1 MNDNLICIIDS
12 GYTAGLPNLKNNAIL
27 GEVSIVYHKENEIRI
42 LDGAED
48 KIGHGTAV
56 LDIINRHTDD
66 VKYFII
72 KIFEEELSVEEEV
85 LLSALQYI
93 CEHIPC
99 KIVNISCGITFINNR
114 KELERLCTELYQRGT
129 IVISAFENAGSI
141 SYPAAL
147 DRVIGVDDDFL
158 CKKHSDVV
166 FVKNSPVNVFAYGG
180 IQRVKW
186 TTPDYIFVS
195 GTSYACAHITAIIS
209 KNACADTEEAI
220 KCLEELSLQTL
231 RLNKEEE
238 NIEDDRLP
246 FSIKRAIVIPYN
258 KEMHSLINNSDML
271 DFKIVDIYDAAKLGN
286 VGRNVGE
293 FIIKDLKTIEWESDF
308 DTVIIGHLRL
318 LSEIMQ
324 KDCME
329 FLLTQC
335 KKYNKNVYAFDS
347 LSEYTENIAGM
358 KTFYPRQPLCKD
370 NHFGKLYAISAP
382 VLGIFGTSSQQG
394 KYTLQLALRKMFL
407 EEGYKVGQ
415 LGTEPSALLFG
426 MDEMFHFGY
435 DANVDIGHYEFIA
448 LVNSL
453 LNRIQKKA
461 PEIILAGSQS
471 NTVPY
476 GITNTKYIPS
486 SQIDFL
492 LGLNPDRVI
501 LCINPHDDTAYIHR
515 TVMALEAL
523 TDCKVI
529 AFVLFP
535 MGYLNESVFGMKKQK
550 ITKEEVVEIKE
561 RLKVCFGIPC
571 YLLGETEEMQEL
583 FDCIIDSF
591 S

>member
-12 GYTAGLPNLKNNAIL
+12 GYTANLPNLKDNVVLGAI
-27 GEVSIVYHKENEIRI
+27 SIVYHEENGIRI

-56 LDIINRHTDD
+56 LDIINRHTDEA
-66 VKYFII
+66 KYFII
-72 KIFEEELSVEEEV
+72 KIFEEELSAEEE
-85 LLSALQYI
+85 LLLAALQYI
-93 CEHIPC
+93 CDHVPC
-99 KIVNISCGITFINNR
+99 KIVNISCGITFLNKR
-114 KELERLCTELYQRGT
+114 KELERLCTALYQRRT

-147 DRVIGVDDDFL
+147 DMVIGVDNDL
-158 CKKHSDVV
+158 VCKKHGDVV

-186 TTPDYIFVS
+186 TMPDYIFVS

-209 KNACADTEEAI
+209 KNACADTAEAM
-220 KCLEELSLQTL
+220 KCLEEISLQTL
-231 RLNKEEE
+231 HFNKEEKSIE
-238 NIEDDRLP
+238 NNGLP

-271 DFKIVDIYDAAKLGN
+271 DFKIVGVYDAAKLGN

-293 FIIKDLKTIEWESDF
+293 FKIKDLKTIEWESDF

-324 KDCME
+324 EDCMS
-329 FLLTQC
+329 FLLAQC
-335 KKYNKNVYAFDS
+335 KKHNKNVYTFDS
-347 LSEYTENIAGM
+347 LSGYMENIVGM
-358 KTFYPRQPLCKD
+358 KTFCPRLPVCED
-370 NHFGKLYAISAP
+370 NHFGKLYAISTP

-407 EEGYKVGQ
+407 EEGYMVGQ

-435 DANVDIGHYEFIA
+435 DANVNIGHYEFIGI
-448 LVNSL
+448 VNSL

-476 GITNTKYIPS
+476 GITNVRYIPS

-501 LCINPHDDTAYIHR
+501 LCINPHDDTVYIHR
-515 TVMALEAL
+515 TIMALEAL

-535 MGYLNESVFGMKKQK
+535 MGYLKESVFGMKKEK
-550 ITKEEVVEIKE
+550 ITKEEAADIKR
-561 RLKVCFGIPC
+561 RLREHFDIPC
-571 YLLGETEEMQEL
+571 YLLGETEEMKEL
-583 FDCIIDSF
+583 FECIVDSF